1 MLTSVFLFNNEVVMH
16 FRKNIGTLDMVLR
29 IGLSAAAIYAGFIDT
44 DIINDALSSV
54 VVGIIG
60 ALNLVVA
67 LIRFCPLYAVAG
79 INTNAID

>member
-1 MLTSVFLFNNEVVMH
+1 MH